1 MPVLRFMHEGFQPG
15 GFQVN
20 QERPAAF
27 VFASEEDAQKF
38 PYVEEAPRII
48 LAPAHIGSAKSAGA
62 YADMAKALADAKA
75 KGKAAQPSSA
85 AVKVGCT
92 LSHCRPSVCM
102 GGAIP
107 SWLYRQLCM
116 MHGGEMLRCAKT
128 LECPNGQFGGVVPLG
143 MPVRCRAGNQKEAVG
158 SA

>member
-15 GFQVN
+15 DFQVN

-27 VFASEEDAQKF
+27 VFASEEDAQRF
-38 PYVEEAPRII
+38 SYVEEAPRII
-48 LAPAHIGSAKSAGA
+48 LALARIGSAKSTGV
-62 YADMAKALADAKA
+62 YAEMAKAFVEAKPE
-75 KGKAAQPSSA
+75 GKAAQPSSA
-85 AVKVGCT
+85 ALKVGMT
-92 LSHCRPSVCM
+92 LSQCHMSVCM
-102 GGAIP
+102 GGANS

-143 MPVRCRAGNQKEAVG
+143 LPVRCRAGNQKEAVG